1 METKTTLS
9 VALCTCNGE
18 KYIEEQLLSI
28 LQQDLSVDEIV
39 VSDDLSTDA
48 TLDIVSSIAST
59 TSIPIRIL
67 TNNTSSHY
75 GVCANFEKAI
85 NATTGDIIFFSDQDD
100 VWKPYKTKIISDWFE
115 KYTDKTMVF
124 TDAVLVDEY
133 GDPIL
138 RENNE
143 PLTIVNNLQTSYDVL
158 NKLCRS
164 PYLLEAYLN
173 RSFYTGATMAVR
185 RSLVHQV
192 PLLQLG
198 EGKLHHDIIIALLA
212 IDAGSVLLVPHPL
225 IQYRI
230 HAKQV
235 TSLPVV
241 KSVES
246 IAPMESFLYP
256 KGSCVMHIKFDKW
269 PLNEDTKKRIHF
281 YEYRYRLFIN
291 KIPIMLF
298 LSFHRYY
305 QTYGDFYM
313 WRVDINYATKLFFC
327 KMHNFLRKHMPIHLF
342 NS

>member
-1 METKTTLS
+1 MATKTTLS

-28 LQQDLSVDEIV
+28 LQQDVSVDEIV
-39 VSDDLSTDA
+39 VSDDLSTDS
-48 TLDIVSSIAST
+48 TLDIVRNIASKA
-59 TSIPIRIL
+59 SIPIRIL
-67 TNNTSSHY
+67 TNDTSSHY

-100 VWKPYKTKIISDWFE
+100 VWMPYKTKIISDWFK
-115 KYTDKTMVF
+115 KYTDKTMAF

-133 GDPIL
+133 GNPLL

-158 NKLCRS
+158 KKLCRS

-173 RSFYTGATMAVR
+173 RSFYTGATMAIR

-212 IDAGSVLLVPHPL
+212 INAGTVLFVPKPL

-230 HAKQV
+230 HNKQV
-235 TSLPVV
+235 TSLPIVRIV
-241 KSVES
+241 GDVAS
-246 IAPMESFLYP
+246 MESFLYP
-256 KGSCVMHIKFDKW
+256 KGSCVMHIKFEKW
-269 PLNEDTKKRIHF
+269 PLTDDTKKRIRF
-281 YEYRYRLFIN
+281 YEYRYRQFMN
-291 KIPIMLF
+291 RIPCMLF
-298 LSFHRYY
+298 LSFYKYY
-305 QTYGDFYM
+305 QVYGDLYV
-313 WRVDINYATKLFFC
+313 WRVDVNYATKLFFR
-327 KMHNFLRKHMPIHLF
+327 KMHNFLRKHILIKEY

>member
-39 VSDDLSTDA
+39 VSDDLSTDS
-48 TLDIVSSIAST
+48 TLDIVRNIASS
-59 TSIPIRIL
+59 TSVPIRIL
-67 TNNTSSHY
+67 TNDTSSHY

-100 VWKPYKTKIISDWFE
+100 VWMPYKTKIMVDYFR
-115 KYTDKTMVF
+115 KNPNKTMAF
-124 TDAVLVDEY
+124 TDAMLVDAH
-133 GDPIL
+133 GDPLL
-138 RENNE
+138 RANQE
-143 PLTIVNNLQTSYDVL
+143 PLSIVNNLQTNYDVL
-158 NKLCRS
+158 TQLCNS

-173 RSFYTGATMAVR
+173 RSFYTGATMAVK
-185 RSLVHQV
+185 RSFVSQV
-192 PLLQLG
+192 PLLKLG
-198 EGKLHHDIIIALLA
+198 EKKLHHDIIIALLA
-212 IDAGSVLLVPHPL
+212 IDAGSVLFVPHPL